1 MMHFKSCIRCLRVG
15 MEVEGEELLLLFVG
29 VEGCFLE
36 AIVGERPLR
45 LKGSP
50 VEDPLF
56 QNVFILA
63 DLER

>member
-1 MMHFKSCIRCLRVG
+1 